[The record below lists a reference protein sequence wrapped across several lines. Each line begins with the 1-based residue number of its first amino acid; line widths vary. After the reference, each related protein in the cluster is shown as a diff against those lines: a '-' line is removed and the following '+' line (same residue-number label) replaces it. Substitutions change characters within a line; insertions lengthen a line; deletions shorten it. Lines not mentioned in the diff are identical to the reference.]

1 MNIMF
6 DIFKSILN
14 AVIISGIIIFVIGL
28 YYLIVKAGIPYQD
41 PTEELRL
48 QYAINLGIGET
59 LIKNGFLILA
69 MGIVGRIAAFVLQ
82 RILRNLF

>member
-41 PTEELRL
+41 PTEELRIK
-48 QYAINLGIGET
+48 YAINMGISET
-59 LIKNGFLILA
+59 LIINGFYVFVLGLI
-69 MGIVGRIAAFVLQ
+69 GKIVAFVLG
-82 RILRNLF
+82 LKKHN